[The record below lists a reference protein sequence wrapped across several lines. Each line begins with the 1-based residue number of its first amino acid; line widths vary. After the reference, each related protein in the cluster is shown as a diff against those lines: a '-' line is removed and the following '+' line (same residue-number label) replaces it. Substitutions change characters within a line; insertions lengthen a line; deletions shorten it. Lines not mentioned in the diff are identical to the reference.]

1 MAIPSDRQSLLT
13 AIEINFAKLMDVIEA
28 IPTDRVGEA
37 TMEGH
42 SAGSQISVRDA
53 VTYLVGW
60 NELVLKWQARREAGE
75 AVDFPET
82 GYRWDE
88 LGRLAG
94 KFYRD
99 YDDLPYPELIDRLRR
114 AKNDIVAL
122 ISAQSDQSLY
132 GEPWYGKWPLGR
144 MIQLNT
150 SSPYANTRARLQ
162 KWRKAEGLA

>member
-1 MAIPSDRQSLLT
+1 MAIPSDRQSLLA
-13 AIEINFAKLMDVIEA
+13 AIETSFAKLMDAIEA

-42 SAGSQISVRDA
+42 RAGSLISVRDA
-53 VTYLVGW
+53 VAYLVGW

-88 LGRLAG
+88 LGRLAE

-99 YDDLPYPELIDRLRR
+99 YDDLPYAALVDRLRR

-144 MIQLNT
+144 MIQFNT
-150 SSPYANTRARLQ
+150 SSPYANTRARLR
-162 KWRKAEGLA
+162 KWCKAEGLA

>member
-1 MAIPSDRQSLLT
+1 MAIPSDRQSLLAAVET
-13 AIEINFAKLMDVIEA
+13 NFARLMGVIEA

-42 SAGSQISVRDA
+42 SAGSHISVRDA
-53 VTYLVGW
+53 VAYLVGW
-60 NELVLKWQARREAGE
+60 NELVLQWQARREAGE

-88 LGRLAG
+88 LGRLAE

-99 YDDLPYPELIDRLRR
+99 YDDLPYPELVDRLRR

-122 ISAQSDQSLY
+122 IAAQSDQSLY

-144 MIQLNT
+144 MIQFNT